1 MSYLDELLGEGET
14 VLFVSHRHW
23 FIFFARILA
32 ELILLILLAAVASA
46 AYRYWQPNGR
56 YVAIGAGIVAVIVLL
71 SLLSDYLRWNNERYV
86 VTTRRV
92 LQVKGVINKMVLDS
106 SLEKIND
113 IELQQT
119 FFGRIF
125 DYGSI
130 EILTGSEEAV
140 NRMDRIAHPLD
151 FKRAMLNARAR
162 YDGVLRQAPLPA
174 AAEPGMDLQ
183 KMLEQL
189 ATLHSRGIL
198 TDAEFEQKKRD
209 ILARI

>member
-1 MSYLDELLGEGET
+1 MSYLDELLGDGET

-23 FIFFARILA
+23 FILFARVVA
-32 ELILLILLAAVASA
+32 ELILLVLLGAVAFA
-46 AYRYWQPNGR
+46 AYRYWPPNGR
-56 YVAIGAGIVAVIVLL
+56 YVAIGAGILAVIILL
-71 SLLSDYLRWNNERYV
+71 SILIDYWRWNNERYV
-86 VTTRRV
+86 VTDRRV
-92 LQVKGVINKMVLDS
+92 IQLKGVMNKMVLDS

-113 IELQQT
+113 VELQQT

-125 DYGSI
+125 NYGSI

-140 NRMDRIAHPLD
+140 NRMERIARPLD

-162 YDGVLRQAPLPA
+162 YDGVLRPAPPA
-174 AAEPGMDLQ
+174 AAAPGSDLQ
-183 KMLEQL
+183 SMLEQL

-198 TDAEFEQKKRD
+198 SDAEYEAKKRD